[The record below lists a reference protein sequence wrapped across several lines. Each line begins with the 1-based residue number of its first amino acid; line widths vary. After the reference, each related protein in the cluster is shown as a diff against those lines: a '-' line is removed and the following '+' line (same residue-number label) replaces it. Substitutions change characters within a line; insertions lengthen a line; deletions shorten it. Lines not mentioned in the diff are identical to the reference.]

1 MANPTTGAGF
11 ALSVER
17 TIAAPPERVFDA
29 FTQAQQLARWFG
41 PTDEYTITVHAL
53 EARSGGHYRV
63 EMKHSGGNVHV
74 VGGVYEEV
82 SRPTRLVFSW
92 KWENKPEFGD
102 SRITVSPEPKG
113 AGTHLRLV
121 QEQLPTAEAREAHG
135 HGWNGSLDKLV
146 RLYA

>member
-11 ALSVER
+11 ALSLER

-29 FTQAQQLARWFG
+29 FTHAQQLARWFG

-53 EARSGGHYRV
+53 EARAGGRYRL

-74 VGGVYEEV
+74 VAGVYEEV
-82 SRPTRLVFSW
+82 SRPSRLVFSW
-92 KWENKPEFGD
+92 QWENKPEDGN
-102 SRITVSPEPKG
+102 SRVTVSLEPKG

-121 QEQLPTAEAREAHG
+121 QEQLPTVAARDAHTK
-135 HGWNGSLDKLV
+135 GWAGGLDRLV
-146 RLYA
+146 RLF